1 MRATTTLDGGVG
13 VPVHTLAGVGMER
26 GDHREAVFFRTH
38 SRFFAE
44 VDRRRCRLLPTT
56 KGLTR

>member
-26 GDHREAVFFRTH
+26 GDHREDVLLGLSRVF
-38 SRFFAE
+38 
-44 VDRRRCRLLPTT
+44 LLKLIAFVVAFCQPQ
-56 KGLTR
+56 KV